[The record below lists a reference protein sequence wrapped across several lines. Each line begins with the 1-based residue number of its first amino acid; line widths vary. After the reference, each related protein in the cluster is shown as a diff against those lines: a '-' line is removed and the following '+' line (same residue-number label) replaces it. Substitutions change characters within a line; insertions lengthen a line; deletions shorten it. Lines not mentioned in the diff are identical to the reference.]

1 MRHHLDFVALV
12 RLSYSVDARR
22 SGTDG
27 LGSRGSGWHH
37 VLVIVVGLTGGIGA
51 GKSTVS
57 KLLGERGAA
66 IVDADKIARELQ
78 DPGTPV
84 LAAMVERFGGHI
96 INDDGTLNRGAVA
109 EIVFSDQQALKDLNG
124 IVHPAM
130 QAEIQRQIDE
140 NVDTDRLVV
149 LDFPLL
155 GENPRKGLAATIV
168 VDIPHK
174 LAVQRVV
181 EQRGMDEVDARNRV
195 NSQMDREN
203 RLKIATHV
211 VDNTGDLVDLVAAV
225 DRLWDE
231 LIVLPATTAAHA
243 GEPAEEPAGKIDR
256 SGETVWIFGY
266 GSLVGPESMAR
277 TIGRV
282 AVHKVDFFRADL
294 AGYGRRW
301 NYGVMHFAGRWER
314 ADGVDID
321 DGTIVA
327 LGVVKSS
334 DETVNGIVASV
345 AGDELGNLDRRERN
359 YDRVDVTDLITVL
372 DDDGGT
378 VDGVIYTYVPRRTSI
393 EAYETARDN
402 GTAGIRRTYW
412 DQVDAAFAAFSAE
425 QVERYRASTPAPDI
439 PVVDL
444 LETRER

>member
-1 MRHHLDFVALV
+1 VRHHLDFVAPV

-195 NSQMDREN
+195 NSQMDSEN